1 MSLGVFA
8 CTRTQPLFRE
18 IKDPEEHNNN
28 GVNHA
33 AFRRT
38 NLPAAPCTPSTA
50 AFWGLEL
57 LVFAFRL
64 L

>member
-1 MSLGVFA
+1 MSSSVYVSMELVFG
-8 CTRTQPLFRE
+8 E
-18 IKDPEEHNNN
+18 IKDPEELNNIC
-28 GVNHA
+28 VNHA
-33 AFRRT
+33 AFGRT
-38 NLPAAPCTPSTA
+38 NLPAAPCSPSTA